1 MSESNWEILFEKL
14 SMRNRKILAQQ
25 SETTFAQA
33 LAQVERLKKNS
44 KVEPFLKKCRKDF
57 MRS

>member
-1 MSESNWEILFEKL
+1 MSKSNWEISFEEL
-14 SMRNRKILAQQ
+14 SLRNRRILARQ